1 MTRYVG
7 PTVEILM
14 KRIREEG
21 GIALDPD
28 EATKILSRCQRI
40 VNAGTKRVVASGT
53 LTTYKQQLVYAYRDQ
68 LPDAIDIIS
77 IKDGDRTL
85 QRFDALHELDAYDK
99 SWFRRTGSQF
109 DFWLQLGRDLLI
121 IYPAKTVNDSVTVT
135 YTKLTTE
142 YTDFEIDYDSA
153 LDLPDEDVDI
163 ALGLAEVIL
172 LLRSRTFDAA
182 RKRMDGLVSA
192 LALLVGGRS

>member
-1 MTRYVG
+1 
-7 PTVEILM
+7 
-14 KRIREEG
+14 
-21 GIALDPD
+21 
-28 EATKILSRCQRI
+28 
-40 VNAGTKRVVASGT
+40 VVP
-53 LTTYKQQLVYAYRDQ
+53 QN
-68 LPDAIDIIS
+68 
-77 IKDGDRTL
+77 
-85 QRFDALHELDAYDK
+85 
-99 SWFRRTGSQF
+99 WFAVR
-109 DFWLQLGRDLLI
+109 
-121 IYPAKTVNDSVTVT
+121 VNDSVTVT